1 MSLNLRPVGLLFTR
15 YSTKSD
21 VTSRFHLTAFFA
33 AAQKKAY
40 VFLLFACA
48 LRILILSKCARAK
61 KCSQIVTSLK
71 IRQISEIKILRTVAT
86 STYQQLYPAFK
97 PGTLGQDDNKLLSLL
112 YIY

>member
-71 IRQISEIKILRTVAT
+71 IRQISEI
-86 STYQQLYPAFK
+86 YQQLYPAFK